1 MFLGTYVAR
10 LGWLISTALQ
20 NELRGAH
27 PASSSASSVAQHQAA
42 ARATSATSVGNTL
55 PLAQ

>member
-1 MFLGTYVAR
+1 MLNRDPWFLGAYVAR

-27 PASSSASSVAQHQAA
+27 PASSSASPVAQQQAA
-42 ARATSATSVGNTL
+42 AMAASA
-55 PLAQ
+55 